1 MREESGFY
9 WVEGMAMRKG
19 IKLWLLLL
27 FIVSVIGYYIYRS
40 YLSHQIVIVSSY
52 NEMYSEQQLPPNF
65 IFLFDTMV
73 SYVNKPVSLLSGV
86 RNNAQIPAFP
96 AEQDGD
102 HPYSDSLG
110 QTGIRGQY
118 RYSLSLERLSAD
130 LLADRI
136 DFLNESWVH
145 LASLTPSTPTEQ
157 YELILLNNYRH
168 PKKNTDQI
176 LQFLKALS
184 HYDLD
189 TALALLKVNQ
199 GVLPFEWMFD
209 DCRNISYQ
217 KWEKSLIILANC
229 DTWWGPED
237 MKMKIFIA
245 GNYLYLYFLETPH
258 TTKYIFD
265 ANNDIMWYE
274 FATGNVK

>member
-1 MREESGFY
+1 MK
-9 WVEGMAMRKG
+9 MRKG

-27 FIVSVIGYYIYRS
+27 FIVIGYYVYRS
-40 YLSHQIVIVSSY
+40 HFSHQMVIVSSY
-52 NEMYSEQQLPPNF
+52 DEMYSEQQLPPNF
-65 IFLFDTMV
+65 SFLFDTMV
-73 SYVNKPVSLLSGV
+73 SYVNKPVSLLSGIG
-86 RNNAQIPAFP
+86 NNAQIPTFP
-96 AEQDGD
+96 AEQDGEQS
-102 HPYSDSLG
+102 YSDSLG
-110 QTGIRGQY
+110 QTGIREHY

-145 LASLTPSTPTEQ
+145 LLSLTSSTPTEQ
-157 YELILLNNYRH
+157 YEPILLNNYRH
-168 PKKNTDQI
+168 PKKKTDQI

-189 TALALLKVNQ
+189 TVLALLKVNQ
-199 GVLPFEWMFD
+199 GVLPFEWMLD
-209 DCRNISYQ
+209 DCRNISYE

-237 MKMKIFIA
+237 MKMKVFIA
-245 GNYLYLYFLETPH
+245 GRHLYLYFLETPQ

-265 ANNDIMWYE
+265 VNNDIIWYE
-274 FATGNVK
+274 FATGNMK

>member
-1 MREESGFY
+1 MCEENGFY
-9 WVEGMAMRKG
+9 CVERMKMRKG

-27 FIVSVIGYYIYRS
+27 FIVSAIGYYVYHS
-40 YLSHQIVIVSSY
+40 YFPHQMVIVSSY
-52 NEMYSEQQLPPNF
+52 DEIYSEQQLPPNF
-65 IFLFDTMV
+65 SFLFDTMV

-86 RNNAQIPAFP
+86 GNNVQIPIFS
-96 AEQDGD
+96 AELDGD

-136 DFLNESWVH
+136 DFLNESWVR
-145 LASLTPSTPTEQ
+145 LVSLTSSTPVEQ
-157 YELILLNNYRH
+157 YEPILLNNYRH

-184 HYDLD
+184 RYDLD

-209 DCRNISYQ
+209 DCRNISYE

-237 MKMKIFIA
+237 MKMKVFIA
-245 GNYLYLYFLETPH
+245 GKYLYLYFLETPQ

-265 ANNDIMWYE
+265 ANNDIIWYE

>member
-1 MREESGFY
+1 
-9 WVEGMAMRKG
+9 MAMRKG

-27 FIVSVIGYYIYRS
+27 FIVSVIGYYVYRS
-40 YLSHQIVIVSSY
+40 YFLDQMVIVSSY
-52 NEMYSEQQLPPNF
+52 DEMYSEQQLPPNF
-65 IFLFDTMV
+65 SFLFDTMV
-73 SYVNKPVSLLSGV
+73 SYVNKPISLLSGV
-86 RNNAQIPAFP
+86 GNNAQIPAFP

-102 HPYSDSLG
+102 HPYSDSLR

-136 DFLNESWVH
+136 DFLNEGWVR
-145 LASLTPSTPTEQ
+145 LLSLTSSTPTEQ
-157 YELILLNNYRH
+157 YEPILLNNYRH

-184 HYDLD
+184 RYDLD

-209 DCRNISYQ
+209 DCRNIFYE
-217 KWEKSLIILANC
+217 KWEKSLIIFANC

-237 MKMKIFIA
+237 MKMKVFIA
-245 GNYLYLYFLETPH
+245 GKYLYLYFLETPQ

-265 ANNDIMWYE
+265 ANHDIIWYE

>member
-1 MREESGFY
+1 MK
-9 WVEGMAMRKG
+9 MRKG

-27 FIVSVIGYYIYRS
+27 FIVSVIGYYVYRS
-40 YLSHQIVIVSSY
+40 YFSHQMVIVSSY
-52 NEMYSEQQLPPNF
+52 DEMYSEQRLPPNF

-73 SYVNKPVSLLSGV
+73 SYVNKPVSLLSGIG
-86 RNNAQIPAFP
+86 NNAQIPTFP

-102 HPYSDSLG
+102 HP
-110 QTGIRGQY
+110 
-118 RYSLSLERLSAD
+118 LERLSAD

-136 DFLNESWVH
+136 DFLNASWVR
-145 LASLTPSTPTEQ
+145 LASLTSSTPTEQ
-157 YELILLNNYRH
+157 YEPILLNNYRH

-199 GVLPFEWMFD
+199 GVLPFEWMLD
-209 DCRNISYQ
+209 DCRNISYE

-229 DTWWGPED
+229 DTWWGPKD

-245 GNYLYLYFLETPH
+245 GNYLYLYFLETPQ
-258 TTKYIFD
+258 TTNYMFD
-265 ANNDIMWYE
+265 ANHDIIWYE
-274 FATGNVK
+274 FVTGNVK

>member
-1 MREESGFY
+1 MRKENRFY
-9 WVEGMAMRKG
+9 WVEGMTMKKG

-27 FIVSVIGYYIYRS
+27 FIVSVVGYYVYRS
-40 YLSHQIVIVSSY
+40 YFSHQTVIVSSY

-73 SYVNKPVSLLSGV
+73 SYLNKPVSLLSGV
-86 RNNAQIPAFP
+86 GNNAQIPTFP
-96 AEQDGD
+96 AEQDGEQS
-102 HPYSDSLG
+102 YSDSLG
-110 QTGIRGQY
+110 QTGIRGRY
-118 RYSLSLERLSAD
+118 RYSLSLERLNAD

-136 DFLNESWVH
+136 DFLNASWVR
-145 LASLTPSTPTEQ
+145 LVSLTSSTPTEQ
-157 YELILLNNYRH
+157 YEPILLNNYRH

-184 HYDLD
+184 RYDLD

-209 DCRNISYQ
+209 DCRNISYE
-217 KWEKSLIILANC
+217 KWEKSLIILANS

-237 MKMKIFIA
+237 MKMKVFIA
-245 GNYLYLYFLETPH
+245 GKYLYLYFLETPQ

-265 ANNDIMWYE
+265 VNNDIIWYE
-274 FATGNVK
+274 FATGNLK